1 MKSWINKYIYFFG
14 NLDYYFWCFIEQ
26 MWILYRMNFAW
37 KVQYNKITFPRLVL
51 NRCNLNWKTLSSF
64 QTVSRVSTGVQ
75 NKYVCT
81 FSWEAYRQSST
92 FHRYMEVDL
101 THLRLK
107 GQSTNKIL
115 TIPFMQLPTFDR
127 IFRQKK
133 ISYHYFKYANHL
145 LF

>member
-1 MKSWINKYIYFFG
+1 
-14 NLDYYFWCFIEQ
+14 
-26 MWILYRMNFAW
+26 MNFAW

-81 FSWEAYRQSST
+81 FAWEAYRQSST
-92 FHRYMEVDL
+92 FRRYMEVDL

-107 GQSTNKIL
+107 RVRIKFSRFRLCTTDFWQNFSPKKNFHIIISNKKKKSLVALIN
-115 TIPFMQLPTFDR
+115 IIIK
-127 IFRQKK
+127 IFNSK
-133 ISYHYFKYANHL
+133 A
-145 LF
+145 

>member
-1 MKSWINKYIYFFG
+1 
-14 NLDYYFWCFIEQ
+14 
-26 MWILYRMNFAW
+26 MNFAW

-51 NRCNLNWKTLSSF
+51 NRCNLNWKALSSF

-133 ISYHYFKYANHL
+133 ISYHYFKYTNHL